1 MKKKYI
7 VPQLERIALY
17 NERLMVGAS
26 DLDHAD
32 GKETETP
39 WDYIEEEDELDS
51 KFSWSVWG
59 DDEDEEDI

>member
-1 MKKKYI
+1 MKKTYQKPELW
-7 VPQLERIALY
+7 VSENVLL
-17 NERLMVGAS
+17 NLMSATFGQWAE
-26 DLDHAD
+26 

-39 WDYIEEEDELDS
+39 WDYIEEEEELDS

>member
-1 MKKKYI
+1 MKKTYQK
-7 VPQLERIALY
+7 PEMWAIA
-17 NERLMVGAS
+17 AS
-26 DLDHAD
+26 PSQHLLDSSVSPWVE

-59 DDEDEEDI
+59 DDEDEEDV